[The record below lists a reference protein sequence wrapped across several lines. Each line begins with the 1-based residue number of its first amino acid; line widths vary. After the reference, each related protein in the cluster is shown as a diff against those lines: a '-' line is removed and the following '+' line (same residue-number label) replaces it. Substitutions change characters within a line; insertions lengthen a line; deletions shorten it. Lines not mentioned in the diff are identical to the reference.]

1 MPWLMRSPL
10 ALFLA
15 CWLPAASGQ
24 DWQAT
29 GPEGGQMAEL
39 HVPDPLGSRAYALGG
54 NGMVYRSD
62 DRGDSWRHLPIV
74 VGERL
79 FWTATLATSAADPD
93 AIVALHATGVM
104 RSADAGA
111 TWTALAAHDAMDGA
125 AWLAGYTAVA
135 VDPQDARRIM
145 VFRDV
150 VWQGALDAWVW
161 RSGDAGASG
170 EHRLVPRTC
179 GPSDPPRRGFQDRVY
194 AAAFLAG
201 EPRFLHFHGCQA
213 NPQPNPWLR
222 HLDHDGATALPGA
235 STHATAGDLA
245 LQAGKVLVRSHR
257 RIVRVDGY
265 GGSGTP
271 NAYRV
276 LREGAWSLAA
286 LPDGSLVSSESTG
299 LHRSTDG
306 GQSWQALAGSA
317 GLPGGVIAAFS
328 QPGRWL
334 AASIEG
340 IQASADGGTRWTSAS
355 RGLHGMAV
363 NALLLDGEHGGRLW
377 AGAGLAAGR
386 EFSRA
391 HPIPVHRSEDGGML
405 WSPAADVA
413 HPLLVGGLALA
424 PSGQGGAV
432 LIAAGSGC
440 PAAFGQTC
448 TWASHFGQN
457 MLRSVDGGRHWQST
471 GAGLEQTV
479 QVAGLA
485 VSRQAGAP
493 AVLIASLDG
502 TFSDDR
508 VVARSV
514 DGGLSWTG
522 STIDGLLPR
531 AGQARTRGLAV
542 APSRHARVYMAY
554 TGAERGGVLRSDDAG
569 RTWQDAS
576 TGLPQAPQGGL
587 RGAHA
592 VAVHPHDPD
601 SVWAIALLAGAQG
614 EPARNAVFAS
624 RDGGVAWQR
633 SGSVPTDPWLRAL
646 RVDPA
651 DPRRLYAG
659 GDGGVFR
666 SLDGG
671 DSWHRLGRVLPAVYA
686 LEVGSDAILAGTA
699 TGVHR
704 HATAAPAR
712 PAACLRRTPRGQW
725 CGEALA
731 P

>member
-1 MPWLMRSPL
+1 MRSL
-10 ALFLA
+10 LTLLLA
-15 CWLPAASGQ
+15 CWLPEAACQ

-29 GPEGGQMAEL
+29 GPEGGQVAE
-39 HVPDPLGSRAYALGG
+39 VNIPDPLGSRVYALGG

-62 DRGDSWRHLPIV
+62 DRGDTWRHLPIV
-74 VGERL
+74 VDDRL
-79 FWTATLATSAADPD
+79 FWTADIATSGADPD
-93 AIVALHATGVM
+93 VIVALHSSGVM

-111 TWTALAAHDAMDGA
+111 SWTALAAHDDMHGA

-135 VDPQDARRIM
+135 VDPHDARHIM
-145 VFRDV
+145 VFRNV
-150 VWQGALDAWVW
+150 VLQGALDAWVW

-170 EHRLVPRTC
+170 EHRVVPRTC
-179 GPSDPPRRGFQDRVY
+179 GPFDPPRRGFQDRVY
-194 AAAFLAG
+194 AAAFLGG

-222 HLDHDGATALPGA
+222 HLEHEGATALPGP

-245 LQAGKVLVRSHR
+245 LHAGKVLVRSHR

-265 GGSGTP
+265 GDLHTP

-276 LREGAWSLAA
+276 LREGAFALAA

-328 QPGRWL
+328 QPARWL

-340 IQASADGGTRWTSAS
+340 IQASADGGIGWTSAS
-355 RGLHGMAV
+355 RGLHGTV
-363 NALLLDGEHGGRLW
+363 VSALLLDPEHGRRLW
-377 AGAGLAAGR
+377 AGTGLAAGK

-391 HPIPVHRSEDGGML
+391 HPVPVHRSEDGGMQ
-405 WSPAADVA
+405 WSAAA
-413 HPLLVGGLALA
+413 GAPHAMLVGSLTLA
-424 PSGQGGAV
+424 PTSQGGGV
-432 LIAAGSGC
+432 LVAAGSGC
-440 PAAFGQTC
+440 PESFGQTC
-448 TWASHFGQN
+448 TWTSHFGQN
-457 MLRSVDGGRHWQST
+457 LMRSTDGGRQWQAT
-471 GAGLEQTV
+471 GAGLDQTV
-479 QVAGLA
+479 QIAGLA
-485 VSRQAGAP
+485 ASTQAGAP

-502 TFSDDR
+502 TFSEDR

-514 DGGLSWTG
+514 DGGQSWTG
-522 STIDGLLPR
+522 ATIDGLLPR
-531 AGQARTRGLAV
+531 TGQARTRGLAV
-542 APSRHARVYMAY
+542 APSLQTRVYMAY
-554 TGAERGGVLRSDDAG
+554 TGVERGGVLRSDDAG

-576 TGLPQAPQGGL
+576 TGIPSAPQGSL
-587 RGAHA
+587 RGAYA

-601 SVWAIALLAGAQG
+601 SVWAIALLAGTEG

-624 RDGGVAWQR
+624 RDGGSTWQP
-633 SGSVPTDPWLRAL
+633 SGALPTGPWLRVL

-666 SLDGG
+666 SIDGG
-671 DSWHRLGRVLPAVYA
+671 DGWHRLGRILPAVYA
-686 LEVGSDAILAGTA
+686 LEVGSDAIHAGTA

-704 HATAAPAR
+704 YATAAPSR
-712 PAACLRRTPRGQW
+712 PAPCLRRTPRGQW